1 MKQRGLYGAD
11 VVIGPYC
18 VGLSSAYFVGALH
31 EAPETQQ
38 ILPPQHGRFV
48 NRPYDLSGGTYPTTQ
63 NRPCAFPAQG
73 RCLFLVFG
81 FFLQQH
87 LEDAVVEF
95 FRFRPE
101 LFR

>member
-11 VVIGPYC
+11 VVIGSYC

-48 NRPYDLSGGTYPTTQ
+48 NRPYDLSGGTYPTPQ
-63 NRPCAFPAQG
+63 NRPCAFRYAERNRQKINYAPNGIPSGA
-73 RCLFLVFG
+73 FLR
-81 FFLQQH
+81 QN
-87 LEDAVVEF
+87 
-95 FRFRPE
+95 
-101 LFR
+101 